1 MAKRTVVGRHSVVEA
16 LKVRPESVSNLCVSE
31 SFESKKWSKEFLAL
45 AKRAQIK
52 IQVQKEKYFNK
63 LSQVSQGVSCDVSSD
78 PDWPDE
84 SLEKLFFLAL
94 DGVEDPHNFGAI
106 LRTAW
111 LMGVDGILLP
121 EKESAPMTATV
132 CKVASGG
139 AEHVPVMRV
148 TNLKVEI
155 DNLKKKGFWS
165 YAMAVDDKAQD
176 IKSVVKSEKTILI
189 AGAEENGIR
198 PSLIKDSDFKV
209 YIPQTDAAASL
220 NVSVSVAV
228 GVWTLKLV

>member
-1 MAKRTVVGRHSVVEA
+1 MAKRTVVGRHSVLEA
-16 LKVRPESVSNLCVSE
+16 LKMRPHAVSNLCVGE
-31 SFESKKWSKEFLAL
+31 TFESKKWSKEFLSL
-45 AKRAQIK
+45 ARRAQIK
-52 IQVQKEKYFNK
+52 TQIQKEKYFNK
-63 LSQVSQGVSCDVSSD
+63 LSQVSQGVACEVSED
-78 PDWPDE
+78 PEWPDE
-84 SLEKLFFLAL
+84 NSDKLFLLAL

-139 AEHVPVMRV
+139 AEHVPIMRV
-148 TNLKVEI
+148 KNLKQEI

-165 YAMAVDDKAQD
+165 YALAVDEKAQD

-189 AGAEENGIR
+189 AGAEESGIR
-198 PSLIKDSDFKV
+198 HTLIKDSDFKV

-228 GVWTLKLV
+228 GVWTLKP

>member
-1 MAKRTVVGRHSVVEA
+1 MAKRTVVGRHSVMEA
-16 LKVRPESVSNLCVSE
+16 LKVRPHAVSNLCVSE

-52 IQVQKEKYFNK
+52 IQVQKEKFFSK
-63 LSQVSQGVSCDVSSD
+63 LSQVSQGVSCDVLEE
-78 PDWPDE
+78 PEWPDE
-84 SLEKLFFLAL
+84 NAEKLFLLAL
-94 DGVEDPHNFGAI
+94 DGVEDPHNLGAI

-111 LMGVDGILLP
+111 LMGVDGILLS
-121 EKESAPMTATV
+121 EKESAPMTPTV

-139 AEHVPVMRV
+139 AEHVPIARV
-148 TNLKVEI
+148 KNLKNEI
-155 DNLKKKGFWS
+155 DDLKKNGFWS
-165 YAMAVDDKAQD
+165 YALAVDENAQD
-176 IKSVVKSEKTILI
+176 IKAVVKSEKTILI
-189 AGAEENGIR
+189 AGAEENGIK

-228 GVWTLKLV
+228 GVWALK

>member
-1 MAKRTVVGRHSVVEA
+1 VAKRTVVGRHSVIEA
-16 LKVRPESVSNLCVSE
+16 LKVRPDAVSNLCVSE
-31 SFESKKWSKEFLAL
+31 ALESKKWSKEFLAL

-52 IQVQKEKYFNK
+52 VQIQKEKYFNK
-63 LSQVSQGVSCDVSSD
+63 LSQVSQGVACDVTEN
-78 PDWPDE
+78 PEWPDE
-84 SLEKLFFLAL
+84 SSEKLFLLAL

-121 EKESAPMTATV
+121 EKESAPMTPTV

-148 TNLKVEI
+148 KNLKTEI
-155 DNLKKKGFWS
+155 DDLKKQGFWS
-165 YAMAVDDKAQD
+165 YALAVDETAQD
-176 IKSVVKSEKTILI
+176 IKSVVKSDKTILI
-189 AGAEENGIR
+189 AGAEENGIK
-198 PSLIKDSDFKV
+198 PSLIKNSDFKV

-228 GVWTLKLV
+228 GVWTLK

>member
-1 MAKRTVVGRHSVVEA
+1 MGSRTVVGRHSVIEA
-16 LKVRPESVSNLCVSE
+16 LKVRPGAVSNLCVSE
-31 SFESKKWSKEFLAL
+31 AFESKKWSGEFMAL

-52 IQVQKEKYFNK
+52 VHIQKEKHFNK
-63 LSQVSQGVSCDVSSD
+63 LSQVAQGVACEVHED
-78 PDWPDE
+78 PEWPDE
-84 SLEKLFFLAL
+84 QSESLFLLAL

-111 LMGVDGILLP
+111 LMGVDGVLLP
-121 EKESAPMTATV
+121 EKESAPMTPTV

-148 TNLKVEI
+148 KNLKTEI
-155 DNLKKKGFWS
+155 ESLKKVGFWS
-165 YAMAVDDKAQD
+165 YALAVDEAAQD

-228 GVWTLKLV
+228 GVWALK